1 MIRQIHNSPR
11 TYAWGSKTLIPNL
24 LGEESST
31 QPVAEIWFGTHD
43 GSPSVLTQN
52 KEILLSEELSGHKL
66 SFLLKLL
73 AADEPLSIQAHPN
86 AQQAKEGF
94 ARENQLGIA
103 LDAPERNYKDD
114 QPKPEMIVALSDE
127 FHALCGFRDISES
140 LQLLDLLSG
149 AQSGSVE
156 FKARINSW
164 SEALRSVGLAECYR
178 KIMAST
184 GQLQDLSQ
192 EFVEVANDLLQR
204 KNDFPESLRTAL
216 TLNEKCPS
224 DVGVF
229 VSLIMNHVVLTKGQA
244 LFLPAGN
251 IHAYMSGLAVEI
263 MAASDNVLRGGLTPK
278 HIDLVEL
285 ERVLDFRPVDV
296 PYVHPVALNNWVS
309 DYPVP
314 EADFALLKLEIS
326 PEESS
331 QTLKIPGEAIV
342 LCVSGEITIISGDD
356 SVVLAPGQAAYINEP
371 TRSVTLVGQGSVFL
385 ASDQDCQAQ

>member
-1 MIRQIHNSPR
+1 MIRQIHNSAR

-24 LGEESST
+24 LGEESSN

-86 AQQAKEGF
+86 AEQAKEGF

-140 LQLLDLLSG
+140 LQLLELLSG
-149 AQSGSVE
+149 APLGDVD
-156 FKARINSW
+156 FKARVNSW
-164 SEALRSVGLAECYR
+164 IEALRNEGLAECYR
-178 KIMAST
+178 KIMGSA
-184 GQLQDLSQ
+184 GQLHDFSK
-192 EFVEVANDLLQR
+192 EFVLVAEALLQT
-204 KNDFPESLRTAL
+204 KNNYPESLRTAL
-216 TLNEKCPS
+216 TLNEKYPS

-229 VSLIMNHVVLTKGQA
+229 VSLIMNHVVLNKGQA

-251 IHAYMSGLAVEI
+251 IHAYMGGLAVEI

-278 HIDLVEL
+278 HVDLIEL
-285 ERVLDFRPVDV
+285 ERVLDFRSVDV
-296 PYVHPVALNNWVS
+296 PYVHPVALNNWAS

-314 EADFALLKLEIS
+314 EADFALLKLEIN

-331 QTLKIPGEAIV
+331 QTLKIPGEAIA
-342 LCVSGEITIISGDD
+342 LCVSGQITVISGDD
-356 SVVLAPGQAAYINEP
+356 SVILAPGQAAYINEP
-371 TRSVTLVGQGSVFL
+371 AKSVTLVGQGSVFL

>member
-127 FHALCGFRDISES
+127 FHALCGFRDTRES
-140 LQLLDLLSG
+140 LQLLELLSG
-149 AQSGSVE
+149 AQLGNVE

-192 EFVEVANDLLQR
+192 EFVAVANDLLQR

-216 TLNEKCPS
+216 TLNEKYPS

>member
-24 LGEESST
+24 LGEESSGA
-31 QPVAEIWFGTHD
+31 PVAEIWFGTHD

-127 FHALCGFRDISES
+127 FHALCGFRDTRES
-140 LQLLDLLSG
+140 LQLLELLSG
-149 AQSGSVE
+149 AQLGNVE

-192 EFVEVANDLLQR
+192 EFVAVANDLLQR

-216 TLNEKCPS
+216 TLNEKYPS